1 MQGGALER
9 RRLLAGAEAVLAHPG
24 SEDERRAAF
33 PKFYED
39 NPRLFG
45 IICSGRCDL
54 GTLEMML
61 SMIGDVEAGTMNVS
75 DASAI
80 VANSLNLTYIESVL
94 PPPTP
99 EQAVAPGSDTKVTL
113 DATPCSKRPRT

>member
-1 MQGGALER
+1 MHGAQER
-9 RRLLAGAEAVLAHPG
+9 TRLLAGAEAVLAHPG
-24 SEDERRAAF
+24 SEDERRDAF
-33 PKFYED
+33 PEFYEE

-54 GTLEMML
+54 RTLEMML

-75 DASAI
+75 DASGI

-99 EQAVAPGSDTKVTL
+99 EQAVAPGQDTKVTL
-113 DATPCSKRPRT
+113 DAQPCLKRPRT